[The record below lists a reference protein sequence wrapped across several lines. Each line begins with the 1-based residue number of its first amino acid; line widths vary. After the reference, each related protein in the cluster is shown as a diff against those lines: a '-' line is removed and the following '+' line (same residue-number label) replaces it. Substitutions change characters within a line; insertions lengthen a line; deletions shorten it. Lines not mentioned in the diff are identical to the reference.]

1 MDTQANNTRWWS
13 TLDEDDPITLEPL
26 SSLPHPPFLLHT
38 SHFDPLS
45 LSSYVISRNKFQ
57 NPLTRTNMNVED
69 CKRLDESL
77 KGLKGEGYERSRV
90 SVLEAFKLFSRIKV
104 DAPDA
109 GTDRLDAMRSVAGI
123 ALQNIFSYNVWRGGA
138 EQEVEGLRIID
149 DDEVIGE
156 ASDHFFRGNNV
167 MGLGDEG
174 VEEVFPELSEEAT
187 LKGEEYEAGIEG
199 VKGVVERAAEEK
211 EREVRMFNV
220 LLTFRR
226 FRASFTNV
234 PVASLPLY
242 SRRT

>member
-1 MDTQANNTRWWS
+1 
-13 TLDEDDPITLEPL
+13 
-26 SSLPHPPFLLHT
+26 
-38 SHFDPLS
+38 
-45 LSSYVISRNKFQ
+45 
-57 NPLTRTNMNVED
+57 MNVED

-77 KGLKGEGYERSRV
+77 RGLKGEGYERSRV

-109 GTDRLDAMRSVAGI
+109 DTDRLDAMRSVAGI

-174 VEEVFPELSEEAT
+174 VEEIFPELSEEAT

-211 EREVRMFNV
+211 EREVRMFV
-220 LLTFRR
+220 TGFLRLGL
-226 FRASFTNV
+226 S
-234 PVASLPLY
+234 
-242 SRRT
+242 